1 MLNESIILKDGKGNT
16 REVTYIGPHFLDNTL
31 RHKVKNSNGHEFL
44 VDRSLLSPMDAS
56 DISTI
61 PVSIEHYARP
71 DGD

>member
-16 REVTYIGPHFLDNTL
+16 QEVMYLGPHFLDNTL
-31 RHKVKNSNGHEFL
+31 WHKVKNSNGHEFL